1 MDLRD
6 IRRVERLIEHKRE
19 QIIRMRSIA
28 ERVTG
33 GLDVTGI
40 RGTAERED
48 VRLRLVEL
56 EDEMQREVDRLI
68 DLRLEAMRRI
78 DALDDGDL
86 IDIMYMRYFQHMKWT
101 DIAKAKGRSLDWTY
115 KAHRRAIK
123 KYFENL

>member
-1 MDLRD
+1 MDLKD

-19 QIIRMRSIA
+19 QIVRMRSIA

-56 EDEMQREVDRLI
+56 EDEMQREIDRLI

-78 DALDDGDL
+78 DGLDDGDL
-86 IDIMYMRYFQHMKWT
+86 VDIMYMRYFQHMKWT
-101 DIAKAKGRSLDWTY
+101 DIAKAKGRSLDWT
-115 KAHRRAIK
+115 
-123 KYFENL
+123 